1 MKLFAL
7 GIDFDPYG
15 QPESTGKPYV

>member
-7 GIDFDPYG
+7 GIDFDSYG
-15 QPESTGKPYV
+15 LNHRR